1 MRWTKLNPRKVR
13 RTVALA
19 ALGAAALL
27 AGPFAAKSHAG
38 TYQAY
43 DCAADTGGY
52 SQAQYEQT
60 HAMAV
65 AGASC
70 GAGGNGLSI
79 AVPVNYW
86 TPSQT
91 GASWTISVPAGTHFI
106 NVNLFQRGAPGDGY
120 DLEVFAIGPGGAI
133 PLGASKVGGPAWHGL
148 GAFSGYFTAVTSRLT
163 CNSGSGCAGSLQAG
177 TFTRDFAFTMAD
189 DVAPALRVSGPLL
202 DDTVQRGT
210 GLVDVASTDS
220 GAGLTQAFVLVND
233 QVAQS
238 QSFGCPGA
246 SVKNMQPCQLSAA
259 GDFELDTQRS
269 PFHDGA
275 NAVQACAA
283 DYGVPANVS
292 CGAEQVVRVD
302 NSCAPSG
309 VPGGANLS
317 ALFPRSKS
325 DEVDVHAGEG
335 ALLTGQ
341 LTDNSGDPITHA
353 TLCMR
358 EGVAGQGLDDAGTVK
373 TDADGRYRYGVTPGP
388 NRRLE
393 VGYRFNRN
401 QIERHAEFFSR
412 LRPRLHL
419 SPKHRADNG
428 DSLRLYGSIPGP
440 SNEDRVVILQAG
452 YPHSKQWKTFAKAR
466 TDSDGRY
473 LTRYRF
479 SATYAT
485 TNYRMRAVVPQQNG
499 YPYKGGAS
507 RLRRIT
513 VIGHASAR

>member
-1 MRWTKLNPRKVR
+1 MLNPRR
-13 RTVALA
+13 ALRVF
-19 ALGAAALL
+19 ALTMLGSALIL
-27 AGPFAAKSHAG
+27 AGPLAAKSFAG
-38 TYQAY
+38 TFQAY

-70 GAGGNGLSI
+70 GAGGNGLAI

-91 GASWTISVPAGTHFI
+91 GASWTISAPAATHFI
-106 NVNLFQRGAPGDGY
+106 NVNLFQRGAAGDGY
-120 DLEVFAIGPGGAI
+120 DLEVFAIGPGGAV
-133 PLGASKVGGPAWHGL
+133 PLGASKVGGSAWHGL
-148 GAFSGYFTAVTSRLT
+148 GAFPGFFTTVTSRLT

-177 TFTRDFAFTMAD
+177 TYTRDFAFTMSD
-189 DVAPALRVSGPLL
+189 DGAPALRVSGPLL
-202 DDTVQRGT
+202 DGALQRGT
-210 GLVDVASTDS
+210 GIVDVAATDS

-259 GDFELDTQRS
+259 AHFELDTQRS
-269 PFHDGA
+269 PFHDGE
-275 NAVQACAA
+275 NVVQACAA

-292 CGAEQVVRVD
+292 CAAEQVVRVD
-302 NSCAPSG
+302 NSCASSG
-309 VPGGANLS
+309 VPGGADLS
-317 ALFPRSKS
+317 AVFPRSKS
-325 DEVDVHAGEG
+325 DKVGVDAGEG
-335 ALLTGQ
+335 ALLTGR
-341 LTDNSGDPITHA
+341 LTDNSGDPVTHA
-353 TLCMR
+353 ALCMR
-358 EGVAGQGLDDAGTVK
+358 EGVAGHGLEDAGTVK
-373 TDADGRYRYGVTPGP
+373 TDSEGRYRYGVAPGP

-401 QIERHAEFFSR
+401 QIERHADFYSR

-419 SPKHRADNG
+419 SPKHRTSNG
-428 DSLRLYGSIPGP
+428 KSLRLYGSIPGP
-440 SNEDRVVILQAG
+440 SNEDRVVILQAS
-452 YPHSKQWKTFAKAR
+452 YPHSKQWKTFAKAK

-473 LTRYRF
+473 LAHYRF
-479 SATYAT
+479 SATYET
-485 TNYRMRAVVPQQNG
+485 TNYRMRAVVPEQNG

-513 VIGHASAR
+513 VMGHSPGASARN